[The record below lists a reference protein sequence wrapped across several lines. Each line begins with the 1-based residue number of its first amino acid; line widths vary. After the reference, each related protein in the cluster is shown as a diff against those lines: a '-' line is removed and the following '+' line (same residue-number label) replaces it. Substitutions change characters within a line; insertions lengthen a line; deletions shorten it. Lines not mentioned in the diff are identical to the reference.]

1 MKKKVLS
8 LLLCL
13 SVVCMTAAC
22 GKESGTSESGQT
34 TIAVETEAAGNE
46 AESGENEGTASGSET
61 EGAEDETA
69 GSEAESDAAEADE
82 TDGTISVVDQ
92 NGMTATIK
100 ENPERLVTTA
110 LPLPSIYAL
119 TGAPIEY
126 LVGVHPGSTSVIEN
140 SVMASMYPE
149 LSGIADN
156 FIEGTDVNV
165 EELLKLEPDVV
176 LYWAEYLEQYQAMNN
191 AGISA
196 VGVKTQG
203 DGDVLVTLES
213 WLEIMGE
220 IFGTTGNVQEVIDYG
235 RQVETEIAEK
245 TSQIAEEDKPRVLY
259 LYNHSTED
267 ISVSGTAFYGD
278 YWINAGGGIN
288 VAAELT
294 GPTSVNMEQIYEWN
308 PDIII
313 ITTFTE
319 TMPEDLYNNTI
330 DGQDWSP
337 INAVANGKVYKE
349 PLGVYRWFPPSGDA
363 PLMLKWMAQT
373 LNPEVFTYD
382 MNEEIKAYYEKFYSY
397 SLTDEQV
404 EGILSANPEAAKG
417 ANFGGTANR
426 K

>member
-1 MKKKVLS
+1 MKKKL
-8 LLLCL
+8 LTALLC
-13 SVVCMTAAC
+13 MTMFGVTAC
-22 GKESGTSESGQT
+22 GNTDSQADATTEKESVATEGTE
-34 TIAVETEAAGNE
+34 E
-46 AESGENEGTASGSET
+46 AEVSTVEKDVVAD
-61 EGAEDETA
+61 AEE
-69 GSEAESDAAEADE
+69 
-82 TDGTISVVDQ
+82 TISVVDQ
-92 NGMTATIK
+92 NGMTAEITA
-100 ENPERLVTTA
+100 NPERLVTTA

-126 LVGVHPGSTSVIEN
+126 LIGVHPGSTSAIEN
-140 SVMASMYPE
+140 SVMAAMYPE
-149 LSGIADN
+149 LKGIADN

-176 LYWAEYLEQYQAMNN
+176 LYWAEYLEQYEAMNN
-191 AGISA
+191 AGIDA

-203 DGDVLVTLES
+203 DGDVLTTLES
-213 WLEIMGE
+213 WLDIMGQ
-220 IFGTTGNVQEVIDYG
+220 IFGTTGNVDSVIEYG
-235 RQVETEIAEK
+235 RQVETEIAET
-245 TSQIAEEDKPRVLY
+245 TSQMTEEDKPKVLY

-267 ISVSGTAFYGD
+267 ISVSGSKFYGD
-278 YWINAGGGIN
+278 YWISAGGGIN

-319 TMPEDLYNNTI
+319 TMPDDLYNNTI

-337 INAVANGKVYKE
+337 ISAVANGKVYKE

-373 LNPEVFTYD
+373 IHPETFTYD
-382 MNEEIKAYYEKFYSY
+382 MKEEIRAYYEQFYGY
-397 SLTDEQV
+397 SLEDDQI

-417 ANFGGTANR
+417 ANFGGSAVR

>member
-1 MKKKVLS
+1 MKKKL
-8 LLLCL
+8 LTALLC
-13 SVVCMTAAC
+13 MTMFGVTAC
-22 GKESGTSESGQT
+22 GNTDSQADATTEKESVATEGTE
-34 TIAVETEAAGNE
+34 E
-46 AESGENEGTASGSET
+46 AEVSTVEKDVVAD
-61 EGAEDETA
+61 AEE
-69 GSEAESDAAEADE
+69 
-82 TDGTISVVDQ
+82 TISVVDQ
-92 NGMTATIK
+92 NGMTAEITA
-100 ENPERLVTTA
+100 NPERLVTTA

-126 LVGVHPGSTSVIEN
+126 LIGVHPGSTSAIEN
-140 SVMASMYPE
+140 SVMAAMYPE
-149 LSGIADN
+149 LKGIADN

-176 LYWAEYLEQYQAMNN
+176 LYWAEYLEQYEAMNN
-191 AGISA
+191 AGIDA

-203 DGDVLVTLES
+203 DGDVLTTLES
-213 WLEIMGE
+213 WLDIMGQ
-220 IFGTTGNVQEVIDYG
+220 IFGTTGNVDSVIEYG
-235 RQVETEIAEK
+235 RQVETEIAET
-245 TSQIAEEDKPRVLY
+245 TSQMTEEDKPKVLY

-267 ISVSGTAFYGD
+267 ISVSGSKFYGD

-319 TMPEDLYNNTI
+319 TMPDDLYNNTI

-337 INAVANGKVYKE
+337 ISAVANGKVYKE

-373 LNPEVFTYD
+373 IHPETFTYD
-382 MNEEIKAYYEKFYSY
+382 MKEEIRAYYEQFYGY
-397 SLTDEQV
+397 SLEDDQI

-417 ANFGGTANR
+417 ANFGGSAVR

>member
-1 MKKKVLS
+1 MKKKL
-8 LLLCL
+8 LTALLC
-13 SVVCMTAAC
+13 MTMFGVTAC
-22 GKESGTSESGQT
+22 GNTDSQADATTEKESVATEGTE
-34 TIAVETEAAGNE
+34 E
-46 AESGENEGTASGSET
+46 AEVSTVEKDVVAD
-61 EGAEDETA
+61 AEE
-69 GSEAESDAAEADE
+69 
-82 TDGTISVVDQ
+82 TISVVDQ
-92 NGMTATIK
+92 NGMTAEITA
-100 ENPERLVTTA
+100 NPERLVTTA

-126 LVGVHPGSTSVIEN
+126 LIGVHPGSTSAIEN
-140 SVMASMYPE
+140 SVMAAMYPE
-149 LSGIADN
+149 LKGIADN

-176 LYWAEYLEQYQAMNN
+176 LYWAEYLEQYEAMNN
-191 AGISA
+191 AGIDA

-203 DGDVLVTLES
+203 DGDVLTTLES
-213 WLEIMGE
+213 WLDIMGQ
-220 IFGTTGNVQEVIDYG
+220 IFGTTGNVDSVIEYG
-235 RQVETEIAEK
+235 RQVETEIAET
-245 TSQIAEEDKPRVLY
+245 TSQMTEEDKPKVLY

-267 ISVSGTAFYGD
+267 ISVSGSKFYGD
-278 YWINAGGGIN
+278 YWIHAGGGIN

-319 TMPEDLYNNTI
+319 TMPDDLYNNTI

-337 INAVANGKVYKE
+337 ISAVANGKVYKE

-373 LNPEVFTYD
+373 IHPETFTYD
-382 MNEEIKAYYEKFYSY
+382 MKEEIRAYYEQFYGY
-397 SLTDEQV
+397 SLEDDQI

-417 ANFGGTANR
+417 ANFGGSAVR